1 MVRKEIIKLYIYK
14 YFSSFLLFGEY
25 EAVLELLSFLC
36 KSCYASFSFAHR
48 IIWFLKSSIG
58 NNQQINDKIRMVL
71 HIIQTVFK
79 SDSDKNKI
87 ENFYLSGSEDYIN
100 FIKKKGFQKIYFN
113 IEDSEFTSDDI
124 KQYYEDKKKFRN
136 LISKYADSQYIKEM
150 HKLNNNKN
158 IEKLDLSQP
167 EEDILEDISDISF
180 SPKEISLNLY
190 KGYDYV
196 TNDENNIHLQYMK
209 QIDQND
215 INLTSFLSNTNFFD
229 HLCNICDILLNIVE
243 SDRKKTLLTELKKIN
258 KILPSNV
265 YIPFVNNSIRNYVI
279 ASIPISECHIFKTK
293 TRAPYMIAIECFR
306 LDELNYYLEKKDLIK
321 ISPKNE
327 KKNNGFYRKLS
338 DSEIIKDEEYIG
350 IKNISAIKFPNDF
363 EGLKRRKSSG
373 ADLKEKEKTPKIK
386 KKEMYFSENDI
397 KFSKPITIRNLLKKE
412 EEKEI
417 DSQRKELTVL
427 KEKII
432 SPKSQNMKIS
442 FNFKENSPKNKYNK
456 INENDISY
464 SELSINNYQNTERDL
479 NASNVTPTKYDK
491 IENEIKLNSNLSFFS
506 NQSPNSP
513 NSSGSSDPDI
523 TEIPKILELENES
536 LSNILNQINIENKNY
551 FGETI
556 EQQTKRLKSLSP
568 FGNLSSYKVVNI
580 IIKSGEDLR
589 QEQFATQLINEF
601 LQIFKIE
608 KVKCYLMPY
617 EIIATGVNVGIV
629 EVVPN
634 SISIDQIK
642 RKNKNITSLVD
653 FYKNYFGP
661 INSKKYKNAI
671 QNYIQSLA
679 GYSLLCYFLQIKDRH
694 NANIMIDSEGHLIH
708 IDFGFMLSNA
718 PGKGLK
724 FEKAPFKLTNDLVD
738 VIGGTKSKLFDEF
751 RKLLWKGFI
760 ALVKHHER
768 ILILVEMMYCGHGN
782 KLPCFE
788 GGQDAI
794 NELKK
799 RFIPK
804 NNMKSRDYREH
815 VDELISQS
823 LDNWRSNW
831 YDKFQY
837 YVQGILP

>member
-1 MVRKEIIKLYIYK
+1 MV
-14 YFSSFLLFGEY
+14 
-25 EAVLELLSFLC
+25 
-36 KSCYASFSFAHR
+36 
-48 IIWFLKSSIG
+48 
-58 NNQQINDKIRMVL
+58 
-71 HIIQTVFK
+71 QTVFK

-87 ENFYLSGSEDYIN
+87 ENFYLSGSEEYIN
-100 FIKKKGFQKIYFN
+100 YIKKQGLQKVYFN
-113 IEDSEFTSDDI
+113 KEILGLVSNDI
-124 KQYYEDKKKFRN
+124 KQFFEVRNKFRD
-136 LISKYADSQYIKEM
+136 LISKYADSQYIKEIQ
-150 HKLNNNKN
+150 KLNNSKN

-167 EEDILEDISDISF
+167 EEEILDDLTDISF
-180 SPKEISLNLY
+180 SPREISLNLF
-190 KGYDYV
+190 KRYDYV
-196 TNDENNIHLQYMK
+196 TNDENNIHMQYMK
-209 QIDQND
+209 QIDPND
-215 INLTSFLSNTNFFD
+215 INLSSFLSNTNFFD
-229 HLCNICDILLNIVE
+229 HLCNICDILLNTVE
-243 SDRKKTLLTELKKIN
+243 SDRKKTLLTEIKKIN

-265 YIPFVNNSIRNYVI
+265 YIPFLNSSIRNYVI

-293 TRAPYMIAIECFR
+293 TRTPYMITIECFR

-321 ISPKNE
+321 ISPNE
-327 KKNNGFYRKLS
+327 KKEKKKKNGFYRKLS
-338 DSEIIKDEEYIG
+338 DDEIIKEEEYDG
-350 IKNISAIKFPNDF
+350 IKNVTSFKFKSDF
-363 EGLKRRKSSG
+363 EEIKQRRKSSG
-373 ADLKEKEKTPKIK
+373 SDLKEKEREIKPKIK
-386 KKEMYFSENDI
+386 KKEMYFFENDI
-397 KFSKPITIRNLLKKE
+397 KFSKPLIIKNLLKKE

-417 DSQRKELTVL
+417 ENQRKELKQL
-427 KEKII
+427 KEKMNTH
-432 SPKSQNMKIS
+432 PKSPSIKLS
-442 FNFKENSPKNKYNK
+442 FTFKETNQNNYNK
-456 INENDISY
+456 INPNENDNSLYEIT
-464 SELSINNYQNTERDL
+464 NNRLQTEHAL
-479 NASNVTPTKYDK
+479 NSSNMTPTKYDK
-491 IENEIKLNSNLSFFS
+491 IENEIKSNLNLSFFS

-523 TEIPKILELENES
+523 NELPKILEIENES
-536 LSNILNQINIENKNY
+536 LSNIVNQINENNKNY
-551 FGETI
+551 FGESI
-556 EQQTKRLKSLSP
+556 EQQTMRLKSNSP
-568 FGNLSSYKVVNI
+568 FGNLSSYKIFNI

-608 KVKCYLMPY
+608 KVKCYLKPY
-617 EIIATGVNVGIV
+617 EIIATGINVGIV

-642 RKNKNITSLVD
+642 KKNGSMISLFD

-661 INSKKYKNAI
+661 INSKKYKKAI

-679 GYSLLCYFLQIKDRH
+679 GYSLVCYFLQIKDRH

-708 IDFGFMLSNA
+708 IDFGFMLSNS

-724 FEKAPFKLTNDLVD
+724 FEKAPFKLTNDLVE

-760 ALVKHHER
+760 ALVKHYEK

-788 GGQDAI
+788 RGIDTI

-804 NNMKSRDYREH
+804 PNMKSRDYREH
-815 VDELISQS
+815 VDQLISLS
-823 LDNWRSNW
+823 LDNWRTNW

>member
-1 MVRKEIIKLYIYK
+1 MV
-14 YFSSFLLFGEY
+14 
-25 EAVLELLSFLC
+25 
-36 KSCYASFSFAHR
+36 
-48 IIWFLKSSIG
+48 
-58 NNQQINDKIRMVL
+58 
-71 HIIQTVFK
+71 QTVFK

-100 FIKKKGFQKIYFN
+100 YIKKQGLQKVYFN
-113 IEDSEFTSDDI
+113 KEILGLQSNDI
-124 KQYYEDKKKFRN
+124 KQYFEDRNKFRD
-136 LISKYADSQYIKEM
+136 LLSKYVDSQYIKEI

-167 EEDILEDISDISF
+167 EEEILEDLTDISF
-180 SPKEISLNLY
+180 NPREISLNLF
-190 KGYDYV
+190 KRYDYV
-196 TNDENNIHLQYMK
+196 TNDENNIHMQYMK
-209 QIDQND
+209 QIDPND
-215 INLTSFLSNTNFFD
+215 INLSSFLSNTNFFD
-229 HLCNICDILLNIVE
+229 HLCNICDILLNTAE
-243 SDRKKTLLTELKKIN
+243 SDRKKTLLSEIKKIN

-265 YIPFVNNSIRNYVI
+265 YIPFLNNSIRNYVI

-293 TRAPYMIAIECFR
+293 TKTPYMITIECFR

-321 ISPKNE
+321 ISSNE
-327 KKNNGFYRKLS
+327 KKEKKNGYYRKLS
-338 DSEIIKDEEYIG
+338 DDEIIRDEEYIG
-350 IKNISAIKFPNDF
+350 IKNVSALKFKSDF
-363 EGLKRRKSSG
+363 EEIKQRRKSSG
-373 ADLKEKEKTPKIK
+373 SDLKEKEKEKVPKINK
-386 KKEMYFSENDI
+386 KQMYFFENDI
-397 KFSKPITIRNLLKKE
+397 KFSKPLIIKNLLKKE

-417 DSQRKELTVL
+417 ENQRKEFKLL
-427 KEKII
+427 KERINTL
-432 SPKSQNMKIS
+432 PKSPSLKLS
-442 FNFKENSPKNKYNK
+442 FTFKETNQNKNNYNK
-456 INENDISY
+456 INVNELDNSLYEIS
-464 SELSINNYQNTERDL
+464 NNRLQTEQGL
-479 NASNVTPTKYDK
+479 NSSNLTPTKYDK
-491 IENEIKLNSNLSFFS
+491 IENEIKSNLNLSFFS

-523 TEIPKILELENES
+523 NELPKILEIENES
-536 LSNILNQINIENKNY
+536 LSNIVNQINENNKNY

-556 EQQTKRLKSLSP
+556 EQQTMRLKSNSP
-568 FGNLSSYKVVNI
+568 FGNLSSYKIFNI

-617 EIIATGVNVGIV
+617 EIIATGINVGIV

-642 RKNKNITSLVD
+642 RKSGSMISLVD

-679 GYSLLCYFLQIKDRH
+679 GYSLVCYFLQIKDRH

-724 FEKAPFKLTNDLVD
+724 FEKAPFKLTNDLVE

-760 ALVKHHER
+760 ALVKHYEK

-788 GGQDAI
+788 GGIDAI

-804 NNMKSRDYREH
+804 PNMKSRDYREH
-815 VDELISQS
+815 VDQLISLS
-823 LDNWRSNW
+823 LDNWRTNW

>member
-1 MVRKEIIKLYIYK
+1 MV
-14 YFSSFLLFGEY
+14 
-25 EAVLELLSFLC
+25 
-36 KSCYASFSFAHR
+36 
-48 IIWFLKSSIG
+48 
-58 NNQQINDKIRMVL
+58 
-71 HIIQTVFK
+71 QTVFK

-100 FIKKKGFQKIYFN
+100 YIKKQGLQKVYFN
-113 IEDSEFTSDDI
+113 KEILGLQSNDI
-124 KQYYEDKKKFRN
+124 KQYFEDRNKFRD
-136 LISKYADSQYIKEM
+136 LLSKYVDSQYIKEI

-167 EEDILEDISDISF
+167 EEEILEDLTDISF
-180 SPKEISLNLY
+180 NPREISLNLF
-190 KGYDYV
+190 KRYDYV
-196 TNDENNIHLQYMK
+196 TNDENNIHMQYMK
-209 QIDQND
+209 QIDPND
-215 INLTSFLSNTNFFD
+215 INLSSFLSNTNFFD
-229 HLCNICDILLNIVE
+229 HLCNICDILLNTAE
-243 SDRKKTLLTELKKIN
+243 SDRKKTLLSEIKKIT
-258 KILPSNV
+258 KILPSNL
-265 YIPFVNNSIRNYVI
+265 YIPFLNNSIRNYVI

-293 TRAPYMIAIECFR
+293 TKTPYMITIECFR

-321 ISPKNE
+321 ISSNE
-327 KKNNGFYRKLS
+327 KKEKKNGYYRKLS
-338 DSEIIKDEEYIG
+338 DDEIIREEEYIG
-350 IKNISAIKFPNDF
+350 IKNVSALKFKSDF
-363 EGLKRRKSSG
+363 EEIKQRRKSSG
-373 ADLKEKEKTPKIK
+373 SDLKEKEKEKVPKINK
-386 KKEMYFSENDI
+386 KQMYFFENDI
-397 KFSKPITIRNLLKKE
+397 KFSKPLIIKNLLKKE

-417 DSQRKELTVL
+417 ENQRKEFKLL
-427 KEKII
+427 KERINTL
-432 SPKSQNMKIS
+432 PKSPSLKLS
-442 FNFKENSPKNKYNK
+442 FTFKETNQNKNNYNK
-456 INENDISY
+456 ININELDNSLYEIS
-464 SELSINNYQNTERDL
+464 NNRLQTEQGL
-479 NASNVTPTKYDK
+479 NSSNLTPTKYDK
-491 IENEIKLNSNLSFFS
+491 IENEIKSNLNLSFFS

-523 TEIPKILELENES
+523 NELPKILEIENES
-536 LSNILNQINIENKNY
+536 LSNIVNQINENNKNY

-556 EQQTKRLKSLSP
+556 EQQTMRLKSNSP
-568 FGNLSSYKVVNI
+568 FGNLSSYKIFNI

-617 EIIATGVNVGIV
+617 EIIATGINVGIV

-642 RKNKNITSLVD
+642 RKSGSMISLVD

-679 GYSLLCYFLQIKDRH
+679 GYSLVCYFLQIKDRH

-724 FEKAPFKLTNDLVD
+724 FEKAPFKLTNDLVE

-760 ALVKHHER
+760 ALVKHYEK

-788 GGQDAI
+788 GGIDAI

-804 NNMKSRDYREH
+804 PNMKSRDYREH
-815 VDELISQS
+815 VDQLISLS
-823 LDNWRSNW
+823 LDNWRTNW

-837 YVQGILP
+837 YVQGIFP